1 MAVADDYMAR
11 LERLGVHPDEKERGS
26 SESGPGKNIT
36 AVSLNLAPAG
46 ELFHIH
52 PSRHMHSHRRRISL
66 ISFAERAHTPENP
79 YVQMGWNFDASRS
92 PRSARSKSRIL
103 DQKSELQSPE
113 PVPQSRPLILI
124 WQVPLLLPPALAA

>member
-36 AVSLNLAPAG
+36 AVSLNLAPA
-46 ELFHIH
+46 
-52 PSRHMHSHRRRISL
+52 
-66 ISFAERAHTPENP
+66 ENP